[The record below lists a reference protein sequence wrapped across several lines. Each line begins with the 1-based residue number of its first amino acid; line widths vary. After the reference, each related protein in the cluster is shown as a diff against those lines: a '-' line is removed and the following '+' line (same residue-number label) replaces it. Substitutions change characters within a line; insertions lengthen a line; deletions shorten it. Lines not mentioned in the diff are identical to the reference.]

1 MASPLLS
8 LASSQLSSDIPTVSA
23 SPVSMSD
30 PPLAPFQEL
39 SPDIAPLFPSPG
51 GVVPTTGSSMPTIP
65 SSPSPPNPDDV
76 MAAGPDSAAF
86 PPFGSL
92 PGFSARLYPLLI
104 FFISPFSPGTVHDDN
119 KSHAAVRDHLLCF
132 TISSFPSVQGNG
144 KREKRIKKKGGD
156 EK

>member
-1 MASPLLS
+1 MASFWFLLLHIMFFMASPLLS

-92 PGFSARLYPLLI
+92 PGFSTSHRISVGSLNLAAFPVVAAYCLI
-104 FFISPFSPGTVHDDN
+104 QL
-119 KSHAAVRDHLLCF
+119 VRVL
-132 TISSFPSVQGNG
+132 
-144 KREKRIKKKGGD
+144 
-156 EK
+156 